1 MTHPFSTMLLFQNR
15 WWPDESLFTAK
26 LRKYGVKEDRREE
39 KVEEER
45 GIINDLEIEFVMEML
60 IFLMYS
66 KKQRM

>member
-1 MTHPFSTMLLFQNR
+1 MS
-15 WWPDESLFTAK
+15 K

-45 GIINDLEIEFVMEML
+45 GIIDDLEIEFVMEML

-66 KKQRM
+66 KKQRK